1 MNAQQIVE
9 ELALLHTPN
18 GNFEPKDVWIDNNAS
33 SLFVLIRDA
42 RALIESQR
50 VVGLAL
56 EAAPGEVAGTERL
69 VKTLAEHANMKRRR
83 THAPDVDP
91 DDARC
96 PGCGAP
102 MIGGLMCAVC
112 RDAEAQQK
120 EFGA

>member
-1 MNAQQIVE
+1 MVTAQQIVE
-9 ELALLHTPN
+9 KLAAVERPS
-18 GNFEPKDVWIDNNAS
+18 IM
-33 SLFVLIRDA
+33 LFVVAAASREADTLDQLILQA

-120 EFGA
+120 EFGV

>member
-1 MNAQQIVE
+1 MVTAQQIVE
-9 ELALLHTPN
+9 KLAAITRPS
-18 GNFEPKDVWIDNNAS
+18 IMAS
-33 SLFVLIRDA
+33 READTLDQLILQA
-42 RALIESQR
+42 RALIEHQR
-50 VVGLAL
+50 VVCLAL
-56 EAAPGEVAGTERL
+56 EAAPGEVAGTQRL
-69 VKTLAEHANMKRRR
+69 VKALAEHSNMNRRR

>member
-1 MNAQQIVE
+1 MVTAQQIVE
-9 ELALLHTPN
+9 KLAAVERPS
-18 GNFEPKDVWIDNNAS
+18 IM
-33 SLFVLIRDA
+33 LFVVSAASREADTLDQLILQA

-120 EFGA
+120 EFGV